1 METGFNEDYLVSSE
15 NYSEIMDHQV
25 LPWLKAR
32 ENVEKIPGEGG
43 RPLWCASYAAEDPI
57 ATVVIVHGFTENAF
71 KYSELIFSLLHQH
84 FSVVAYDQRGHGRS
98 WRANGI
104 ADPSVTHVD
113 RFEEYVSDLWA
124 VCDHFLPSMPKPAL
138 VFAHSMGGAVTSL
151 FLEKYPDVFAA
162 AALSAPMIAPCTK
175 GVPFAVTKAMCDIAC
190 VFGKDKK
197 YPFIMKPWSGPGDF
211 ATSCATDPKRFSW
224 YEAVKTA
231 TEAFRNSIPTYRWTK
246 ESLAVT
252 NKILAPGEP
261 EKIACPVLLFTAEHD
276 FSVLPAPQEA
286 FISRVPVGKR
296 VFVKDAR
303 HEIYRSV
310 DTVFFPWWNQVLA
323 FFREEGVLKA

>member
-15 NYSEIMDHQV
+15 DYSEIMDHQV

-175 GVPFAVTKAMCDIAC
+175 GVPL
-190 VFGKDKK
+190 
-197 YPFIMKPWSGPGDF
+197 PGDF

-310 DTVFFPWWNQVLA
+310 NAVFFPWWNQVLA